1 MLIVFLF
8 YAWNVFCFYM
18 SYLIYYLQFILP
30 FVIHDLIYHLS
41 SKMFLIS
48 LFYARLFV
56 YDSKKIFLSYC
67 SIMLV
72 KNIRY
77 NECFKML
84 VKFTCITSTKE
95 SILVEVKEYKESL
108 QADGR
113 QIRKV
118 SRANHRGWISDST
131 IKMTKS
137 WKFLLLLLSLLPVAH
152 SRDSFRIRR
161 RPF

>member
-18 SYLIYYLQFILP
+18 SYLIYYLKFILP

-84 VKFTCITSTKE
+84 AKFTCITSTKE
-95 SILVEVKEYKESL
+95 STLVEVKEYKESL

-137 WKFLLLLLSLLPVAH
+137 WKFLLLLLSLLPIAH

>member
-8 YAWNVFCFYM
+8 YAWNVFRFYM

-84 VKFTCITSTKE
+84 AKFMCITSTKE

>member
-1 MLIVFLF
+1 
-8 YAWNVFCFYM
+8 M
-18 SYLIYYLQFILP
+18 SYLIYYLQFILL

-48 LFYARLFV
+48 LFHARLFV
-56 YDSKKIFLSYC
+56 YNSKKIFLSYC
-67 SIMLV
+67 SIKLV
-72 KNIRY
+72 KNVRY
-77 NECFKML
+77 NGCFKAL
-84 VKFTCITSTKE
+84 ARFTYDITSTKE
-95 SILVEVKEYKESL
+95 EKISTLGEMKEYRESL

-137 WKFLLLLLSLLPVAH
+137 WKFLLLLPVAH
-152 SRDSFRIRR
+152 SRDSFRIRC

>member
-95 SILVEVKEYKESL
+95 STLVEVKEYKESL